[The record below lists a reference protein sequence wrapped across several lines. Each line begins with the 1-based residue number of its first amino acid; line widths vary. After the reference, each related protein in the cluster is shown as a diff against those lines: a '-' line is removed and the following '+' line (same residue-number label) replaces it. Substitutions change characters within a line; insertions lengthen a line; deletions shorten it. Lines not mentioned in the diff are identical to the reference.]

1 MDVLTSNI
9 FISISDDPQKINQ
22 DLIKYKY
29 NYWTIRD
36 TIDIISF
43 ITYPTEGSW
52 ELVFLKSIEYYI
64 QWDNIKH
71 KSMKPL
77 AFA

>member
-1 MDVLTSNI
+1 MDVIISNI
-9 FISISDDPQKINQ
+9 FISKSDDPPKDKSRSYRI
-22 DLIKYKY
+22 
-29 NYWTIRD
+29 IRD

-43 ITYPTEGSW
+43 ITYPTKGSW
-52 ELVFLKSIEYYI
+52 ELAFLKSNAYHI
-64 QWDNIKH
+64 QWDDIKH